1 MGGYRNLLAGG
12 EITMNLTKLRIR
24 LAVLVASLIGGEV
37 YTAGLI
43 AAMAANQYCLKTL
56 TAEERFRI
64 YQEYRESISEIYKK
78 W

>member
-1 MGGYRNLLAGG
+1 M
-12 EITMNLTKLRIR
+12 IDITKLRIR
-24 LAVLVASLIGGEV
+24 LAVLVASFIGGEV
-37 YTAGLI
+37 YVAGLI

-56 TAEERFRI
+56 TAAERFKI